1 MSVSTKTD
9 RQIKSQPLAVPTE
22 PVWRLTVEQ
31 YHQMIRSGILSDDDA
46 IELLSGWLIPKMPKN
61 PQHRAATKLTRNALE
76 AIAPDGWYVDSQEPI
91 TLDDSELEPDIA
103 IVRGDTR
110 DYLDR
115 HPGARDLSLV
125 VEVADSTRER
135 DRTLK
140 QRLYGRA
147 GIPVY
152 WIVNLVERQ
161 LEVYSQPVE
170 LPSGPLYQQRQDYSL
185 SDAVEVAIGDRTA
198 GSLRVR
204 DLFP

>member
-1 MSVSTKTD
+1 
-9 RQIKSQPLAVPTE
+9 L
-22 PVWRLTVEQ
+22 
-31 YHQMIRSGILSDDDA
+31 
-46 IELLSGWLIPKMPKN
+46 
-61 PQHRAATKLTRNALE
+61 RAK

-91 TLDDSELEPDIA
+91 TLNDSEPEPDIA

>member
-1 MSVSTKTD
+1 M
-9 RQIKSQPLAVPTE
+9 
-22 PVWRLTVEQ
+22 LT
-31 YHQMIRSGILSDDDA
+31 
-46 IELLSGWLIPKMPKN
+46 
-61 PQHRAATKLTRNALE
+61 E

-91 TLDDSELEPDIA
+91 TLDDSEPEPDIVV
-103 IVRGDTR
+103 VRGDTR

-125 VEVADSTRER
+125 VEVADSTLER

-170 LPSGPLYQQRQDYSL
+170 LPSGPLYQRCPEDAVSKTRASGGYRKRQDYSL
-185 SDAVEVAIGDRTA
+185 SDAVEVAIALRARYAIGDRTV

-204 DLFP
+204 DLLP

>member
-1 MSVSTKTD
+1 LSVSTKTD

-76 AIAPDGWYVDSQEPI
+76 AISPDGWYVDSQEPI
-91 TLDDSELEPDIA
+91 TLDDSEPEPDIA

>member
-31 YHQMIRSGILSDDDA
+31 YHQMIRSGILDSDDA
-46 IELLSGWLIPKMPKN
+46 IELLEGWLIQKMPKN

-91 TLDDSELEPDIA
+91 TLDDSEPEPDIVV
-103 IVRGDTR
+103 VRGDTR

-125 VEVADSTRER
+125 VEVADSTLER

-170 LPSGPLYQQRQDYSL
+170 LPSGPLYQQRQYYSL
-185 SDAVEVAIGDRTA
+185 SDAVEVAIGDRTV

>member
-76 AIAPDGWYVDSQEPI
+76 AISPDGWYVDSQEPI
-91 TLDDSELEPDIA
+91 TLDDSEPEPDIA

>member
-1 MSVSTKTD
+1 M
-9 RQIKSQPLAVPTE
+9 
-22 PVWRLTVEQ
+22 LT
-31 YHQMIRSGILSDDDA
+31 
-46 IELLSGWLIPKMPKN
+46 
-61 PQHRAATKLTRNALE
+61 E

-91 TLDDSELEPDIA
+91 TLDDSEPEPDIVV
-103 IVRGDTR
+103 VRGDTR

-125 VEVADSTRER
+125 VEVADSTLER

-152 WIVNLVERQ
+152 WIVNLVEGQ
-161 LEVYSQPVE
+161 LEVYTQPVE
-170 LPSGPLYQQRQDYSL
+170 LPSGALYQQRQDYSL
-185 SDAVEVAIGDRTA
+185 SDAVEVAIALRARYAIGDRTV

-204 DLFP
+204 DLLP

>member
-1 MSVSTKTD
+1 
-9 RQIKSQPLAVPTE
+9 L
-22 PVWRLTVEQ
+22 
-31 YHQMIRSGILSDDDA
+31 
-46 IELLSGWLIPKMPKN
+46 
-61 PQHRAATKLTRNALE
+61 RAK

-91 TLDDSELEPDIA
+91 TLNDSEP
-103 IVRGDTR
+103 R

>member
-1 MSVSTKTD
+1 MSVSTKKD
-9 RQIKSQPLAVPTE
+9 RQIKSEPLAVPTE

-91 TLDDSELEPDIA
+91 TLDDSEPEPDIA

-115 HPGARDLSLV
+115 HPGAGDLSLV
-125 VEVADSTRER
+125 VEVADSTLER

-161 LEVYSQPVE
+161 LEVYTQPVE
-170 LPSGPLYQQRQDYSL
+170 LPSGALYQQRQDYSL
-185 SDAVEVAIGDRTA
+185 SDAVEVAIGDRTV

>member
-1 MSVSTKTD
+1 LSVSTKTD